1 MWIVDILRSIFFF
14 IDNLIYTFIVTL
26 YNLLVDIAETSIF
39 TEEVIDLFASKV
51 YALLGVFM
59 LFKVSFSIISYIVN
73 PDEFTDK
80 TKGFGKLIGN
90 IIITLTLLIA
100 TPWIFSQAMDIQ
112 RIILRDNILGKIFST
127 SDVNTQIVTDPGN
140 TMAYETFKAFY
151 HLNYDLYPEC
161 EGIEAGITGS
171 NNNYPNYDEE
181 ACKSKAFSNDESFSS
196 YKDTLQFAYAT
207 SSISI
212 YMNSDLV
219 NVRNQNDEYTMSYMP
234 FISTLAGG
242 AVGLLLIVF
251 CFDVAVR
258 SVKLGFLRMIAP
270 IPIVSRID
278 PKKGKETFDKW
289 VKVCVSTYLDLFI
302 RLLAIYFAVFVI
314 TQLVDLQF
322 VDAVTGITKDVNV
335 FVKVFI
341 ILGALLFAKQLPK
354 LLEDL
359 TGMKLYGKFTLNP
372 LKKLGEVPL
381 AGAGA
386 HLLAGGVDSMAHGNG
401 FWAGVRRNRGQIPLG
416 GGDGKTSVLAT
427 ADRKMRKDI
436 RAKADT
442 AQQRYEGIERQRQ
455 LEEQKKLG
463 EKYAGK
469 DPSTIYSR
477 EFAES
482 KKSVDVAKKTMYNW
496 QNEVQKAQ
504 ADYQA
509 AVNGKGD
516 VDEAYKKLVEA
527 NQNYG
532 SAQGQYE
539 YRKKLHD
546 AMRQQRPRDARIEDA
561 IEAYEKTG
569 GKQIG
574 DPPAITTPTTAP
586 SPIAN
591 DTNNRTPMQERVERA
606 ANVHDEPT
614 REEHIDKQD
623 YYTRFFNDPA
633 VSNYIDKVEET
644 IDSQANT
651 ANENTDDTT
660 NG

>member
-196 YKDTLQFAYAT
+196 YKETLQFAYAT

-359 TGMKLYGKFTLNP
+359 TGMKLDGKFTLNP

-381 AGAGA
+381 AGGALAAGA
-386 HLLAGGVDSMAHGNG
+386 TVAGGTALMAGRAALSGVGGGAKLLAGKALHSKKLESSGKKTLGNVSSNAQKRWNYTKTEALGRLSSSGLTGGEYKGDTAHKLYAKEKEKINATRIEGKNE
-401 FWAGVRRNRGQIPLG
+401 FAAINTQWQQGQQIRDLLSSKG
-416 GGDGKTSVLAT
+416 KSFSNFDGKDTS
-427 ADRKMRKDI
+427 
-436 RAKADT
+436 
-442 AQQRYEGIERQRQ
+442 
-455 LEEQKKLG
+455 
-463 EKYAGK
+463 
-469 DPSTIYSR
+469 
-477 EFAES
+477 
-482 KKSVDVAKKTMYNW
+482 
-496 QNEVQKAQ
+496 
-504 ADYQA
+504 
-509 AVNGKGD
+509 
-516 VDEAYKKLVEA
+516 AYKMA
-527 NQNYG
+527 YQNDAFIK
-532 SAQGQYE
+532 SLMNVDKQDAIAKE
-539 YRKKLHD
+539 YTN
-546 AMRQQRPRDARIEDA
+546 A
-561 IEAYEKTG
+561 IEAVRAG
-569 GKQIG
+569 GTATVNG
-574 DPPAITTPTTAP
+574 TTY
-586 SPIAN
+586 N
-591 DTNNRTPMQERVERA
+591 
-606 ANVHDEPT
+606 
-614 REEHIDKQD
+614 
-623 YYTRFFNDPA
+623 
-633 VSNYIDKVEET
+633 VSNLADLSSEYIKATKTLQGLEKVHET
-644 IDSQANT
+644 MRKAYS
-651 ANENTDDTT
+651 DDAKTQDAIKFNKNNPSNPT
-660 NG
+660 K